1 MPVTYGYARCS
12 TDETRQDIDRQ
23 KRELR
28 GMGVENDKHI
38 YWEYESGS
46 KVDRAE
52 LMKLLDVIR
61 EGDTIAATEVS
72 RLTRSTK
79 QLCEILQ
86 TVQEKKIRLLI
97 GSFSVDCRSDDV
109 DPMTKGM
116 LLMWGVFSEM
126 ERDIISQ
133 RVKSGMQ
140 NAAAKGK
147 RIGRP
152 RLTADRIPEK
162 FWRYYQL
169 YLAGSITVSDMSR
182 LLDCSRTTVYSYINI
197 ATNDKDISKKHE
209 ICSESKRYN
218 PIRQ

>member
-1 MPVTYGYARCS
+1 MPVIYGYARCS

-23 KRELR
+23 KRELFS
-28 GMGVENDKHI
+28 MGVQEDTHI
-38 YWEYESGS
+38 YCEYESGT
-46 KVDRAE
+46 KENRAE
-52 LMKLLDVIR
+52 LQKLLDVIQ

-86 TVQEKKIRLLI
+86 TVQERKIRLQI
-97 GSFSVDCRSDDV
+97 GSFTIDCRSDEI

-116 LLMWGVFSEM
+116 LMMWGVFSEM

-133 RVKSGMQ
+133 RVKSGMK

-152 RLTADRIPEK
+152 KTTADTLPDK
-162 FWRYYQL
+162 FWKYYKL
-169 YLAGSITVSDMSR
+169 YQDKKITVSEYAKLMN
-182 LLDCSRTTVYSYINI
+182 CSRTTIYKYL
-197 ATNDKDISKKHE
+197 DMSKM
-209 ICSESKRYN
+209 
-218 PIRQ
+218 